1 MHDLPT
7 EAFERDGEDLEMLE
21 DASTM
26 FD

>member
-1 MHDLPT
+1 MPDLPT